1 MRNTP
6 VENKILAARTS
17 LMWDH
22 PFFGSLAV
30 QLQVVDATDNP
41 KINTMATDGKNL
53 YYHEPFVMDLT
64 KDEML
69 FVSAH
74 EVIHN
79 ASEHHLRRQH
89 RKPGRWNKAADYVI
103 NGDLIECKVGKMPE
117 GGLFEERFVGLSAEE
132 VYRILDDEN
141 DGDDSDESDGDPGGC
156 GQILDGAPMGDKAA
170 IAEARADM
178 QSKVRQ
184 AAAIAKG
191 LNAGTLPAGIKRI
204 VDRLLRPVVDWR
216 EVLRRFIDESLTKDS
231 SWAKPNRRFLAAGFI
246 LPGMVSIGLSHF
258 VVAVD
263 TSGSIDE
270 KALAQFG
277 AEIRAAFEEGM
288 IDKLTVIYA
297 DTDVHHVQ
305 EFGPGDEVVLEA
317 KGGGGTAFSN
327 TFKWIAANANDA
339 TVIAYFTDLYV
350 GDFGEEPNA
359 PVIWA
364 VQGDSATFDQLAGNT
379 PFGESILLQVA

>member
-1 MRNTP
+1 MNTP

-30 QLQVVDATDNP
+30 QLQVVDATEDP
-41 KINTMATDGKNL
+41 AINTMATDGKHLFYDEN
-53 YYHEPFVMDLT
+53 FVMGLT
-64 KDEML
+64 KDELL

-103 NGDLIECKVGKMPE
+103 NGDLIECKVGTMPK
-117 GGLFEERFVGLSAEE
+117 GGLFEPRFVGLSAEE

-141 DGDDSDESDGDPGGC
+141 DGDDSDEGQGGDPGGC
-156 GQILDGAPMGDKAA
+156 GEVIDGAPMGDKAA
-170 IAEARADM
+170 IADAQADM

-191 LNAGTLPAGIKRI
+191 MNAGSLPAGIKRI
-204 VDRLLRPVVDWR
+204 VDKLLRPKVDWR
-216 EVLRRFIDESLTKDS
+216 EVLRRFVDESLTKDS
-231 SWAKPNRRFLAAGFI
+231 SWAKPNRRFLASGLV

-258 VVAVD
+258 VIAVD
-263 TSGSIDE
+263 TSGSIDQ
-270 KALAQFG
+270 KALAQF
-277 AEIRAAFEEGM
+277 ASEIRAAFEESM
-288 IDKLTVIYA
+288 IDKMTVIYA

-305 EFGPGDEVVLEA
+305 EFTAGDIVTLEA

-327 TFKWIAANANDA
+327 TFEWIAKNASDA

-350 GDFGEEPNA
+350 GDFGKEPAA

-364 VQGDSATFDQLAGNT
+364 VQGDSATFDQLTENT
-379 PFGESILLQVA
+379 PFGEAILLEVA